1 MTDKDYLEID
11 SELDEEV
18 IPDDEADDDDKYEKN
33 CMICRRPE
41 STAGPMIKM
50 MEGAYVCHDCMQKSF
65 ETMNSG
71 SFDFGSL
78 MGGGM
83 PGIQFMGVPEMPE
96 MPKSQKIKKKDKK
109 KPSMTFSTLQHESM
123 SLSIPMIR

>member
-41 STAGPMIKM
+41 ARIFT
-50 MEGAYVCHDCMQKSF
+50 
-65 ETMNSG
+65 
-71 SFDFGSL
+71 
-78 MGGGM
+78 
-83 PGIQFMGVPEMPE
+83 VP
-96 MPKSQKIKKKDKK
+96 I
-109 KPSMTFSTLQHESM
+109 
-123 SLSIPMIR
+123 